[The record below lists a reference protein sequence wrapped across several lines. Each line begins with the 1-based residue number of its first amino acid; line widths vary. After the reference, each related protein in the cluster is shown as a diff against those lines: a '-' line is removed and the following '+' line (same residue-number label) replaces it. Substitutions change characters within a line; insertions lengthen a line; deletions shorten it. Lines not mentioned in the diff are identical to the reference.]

1 MPAPKGN
8 QYAKGNKGGGRPTL
22 YKPQFAIMAQKACE
36 AGFTDR
42 EIADLFGVSETTVN
56 GWKIKHQEFSLA
68 LKAGKSPADDRVERS
83 LYHRAVGYEHDSVK
97 IFMAE
102 GKPVYA
108 PYREHYPPDTSAAFL
123 WLKNRRPDKWRDVQ
137 RIERGGPGDFE
148 GISDEQLVEMVVQE
162 AQLLLEDKSK
172 KGE

>member
-1 MPAPKGN
+1 MLRNARLRTMAITTKFMPAPKGN
-8 QYAKGNKGGGRPTL
+8 QYAKGNKGGGRPTV

-36 AGFTDR
+36 AGFTDQ

-56 GWKIKHQEFSLA
+56 GWKIKHPEFSLA

-108 PYREHYPPDTSAAFL
+108 PYREHSTEGQPT
-123 WLKNRRPDKWRDVQ
+123 W
-137 RIERGGPGDFE
+137 IEHGGPGDFE
-148 GISDEQLVEMVVQE
+148 GISDEQLVEMVAQE
-162 AQLLLEDKSK
+162 ARLLLEDKSK
-172 KGE
+172 K